1 MKFYIKTYGCQM
13 NERDS
18 EAAASV
24 LIAAGHE
31 MVHDEG
37 EADILLFNTCSVR
50 EQAERKALGK
60 VGILIK
66 LKKKKPDIIIGVL
79 GCMAQRLKEK
89 IIEDIPHVDFVAGPD
104 QLHRLPEIVSSIIL
118 KRTHIVAVD
127 ADSEIIENMSG
138 HLYSDNQISA
148 FISVMRGCN
157 RFCSYCIVPYVRG
170 REKSRDRKEIV
181 EEAKSLVGAGIKEIA
196 LLGQNIASYGLEGR
210 GQATEESPFAELLEE
225 LTRIDGLLRIRFV
238 SPHPQYFNE
247 KLIDAVAALPK
258 VCKNMHLPLQSGSD
272 RILKLMNRHYTAEK
286 YLSIVDALKEK
297 SPGITFSSDII
308 VGFPT
313 ETDEDFAATRNL
325 MQASGYDN
333 AYIFKY
339 STRSG
344 TKAAEMEDDVPQ
356 SVKEER
362 NQILLADLV
371 EMTGRHNKAIL
382 GSTVEVLVEGL
393 SKRNSERWCGRSD
406 SNKVVVFDPSPAI
419 KIGDLVKLEITR
431 ATAMTLFGK

>member
-1 MKFYIKTYGCQM
+1 MKFYIRTYGCQM

-24 LIAAGHE
+24 LIAAGHV
-31 MVHDEG
+31 MVHDED

-89 IIEDIPHVDFVAGPD
+89 IIEDIPHVDFVAGTD

-118 KRTHIVAVD
+118 KRTHVVAVD
-127 ADSEIIENMSG
+127 ADSEIVENMSG

-181 EEAKSLVGAGIKEIA
+181 EEAKSLVGAGIKEIV

-225 LTRIDGLLRIRFV
+225 LARIDGLLRIRFV